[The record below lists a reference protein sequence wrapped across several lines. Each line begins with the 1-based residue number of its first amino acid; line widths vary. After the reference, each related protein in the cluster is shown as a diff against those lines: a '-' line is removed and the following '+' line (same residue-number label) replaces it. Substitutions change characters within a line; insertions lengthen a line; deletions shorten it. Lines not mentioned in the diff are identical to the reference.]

1 MTNAEKYSDEQK
13 RWALEFLRDIS
24 FDYNTLHRINLS
36 SLEQSRD
43 IVMEL
48 LGEQHEKITDLS
60 NRIMQAIN
68 HIEDNCIAKNEDGTK
83 REIAGVGDLEELEDI
98 LGGKYIYD

>member
-43 IVMEL
+43 IVMEIV
-48 LGEQHEKITDLS
+48 GKQHREITEL
-60 NRIMQAIN
+60 
-68 HIEDNCIAKNEDGTK
+68 K
-83 REIAGVGDLEELEDI
+83 REIVQLKEEYNALEDVVHTVI
-98 LGGKYIYD
+98 D